1 MILSG
6 LERLYKLKYK
16 TEIGSDFVLTY
27 LTRCIPNDG
36 VNIYEICATYAKA
49 KPSTR
54 YYYFGRN
61 IAEATL
67 RFKITMPYMKITS
80 IRQIPYGAESEQIL
94 TDPLK
99 IPI

>member
-1 MILSG
+1 MV
-6 LERLYKLKYK
+6 RLLDQLYTLKYE
-16 TEIGSDFVLTY
+16 TEMGVDFVHTY
-27 LTRCIPNDG
+27 FTRCIPNDG
-36 VNIYEICATYAKA
+36 VNIYEVYATYAKA

-61 IAEATL
+61 IAEAKL
-67 RFKITMPYMKITS
+67 RFKTMMPYMNITS

>member
-1 MILSG
+1 MVRFLD
-6 LERLYKLKYK
+6 RLYTLKYE
-16 TEIGSDFVLTY
+16 TEVGKDFIHTHFV
-27 LTRCIPNDG
+27 RCIPNDG
-36 VNIYEICATYAKA
+36 VNIYEIHATYAKT

-61 IAEATL
+61 VAEAKS
-67 RFKITMPYMKITS
+67 RFKVAMPYMSIMS
-80 IRQIPYGAESEQIL
+80 IRQIPYGEESDQIL